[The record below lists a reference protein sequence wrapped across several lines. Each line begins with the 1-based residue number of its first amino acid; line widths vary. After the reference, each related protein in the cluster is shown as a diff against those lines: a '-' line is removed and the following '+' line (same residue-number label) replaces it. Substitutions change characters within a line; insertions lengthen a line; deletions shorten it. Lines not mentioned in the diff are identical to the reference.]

1 MYDYLIVGAGLFGAS
16 FASLATKNGKKCLV
30 IDKNDFVGGSIRTI
44 RQDNIDIH
52 LYGAHIFHTSNK
64 EVWDFFSSFS
74 KMNDFI
80 NTPLAVYHGK
90 KYNLPFNMNTFNQ
103 LWGVTTPSQAQEIIE
118 KQKKETNITKITNL
132 EEQAISLV
140 GVDVYNTLIKGYT
153 EKQWGRSCKEL
164 DPSIIKRLP
173 LRFEYNNNYF
183 NDIYQG
189 IPIDGYSAVIER
201 MLEGSE
207 VKLGVNYLE
216 HKEEYSHLAKKI
228 IYTGEIDKYF
238 DYCFGDLE
246 YRTLRFEIEKLNQKY
261 YQEMAVI
268 NNTEQEVP
276 YTRTIEHKHFNDMG
290 SDVTYITRE
299 YPKDFVKGDT
309 PYYPIQNERNA
320 NLLAKY
326 QELASKNP
334 NVIFAGRLGQYK
346 YFDMDDTIINAMELA
361 KKLGE
366 Y

>member
-16 FASLATKNGKKCLV
+16 FANLETKKGKKCLV
-30 IDKNDFVGGSIRTI
+30 IDKNDFVGGSIRTL
-44 RQDNIDIH
+44 RKDNIDIH

-80 NTPLAVYHGK
+80 NTPLAYYKGK

-103 LWGVTTPSQAQEIIE
+103 LWGVTSPKQAKDIIE
-118 KQKKETNITKITNL
+118 KQKKEANITKITNL

-153 EKQWGRSCKEL
+153 QKQWGRKCSEL

-189 IPIDGYSAVIER
+189 IPVDGYTKVIER
-201 MLEGSE
+201 MLEGSD
-207 VKLGVNYLE
+207 VKLGVDFLKE
-216 HKEEYSHLAKKI
+216 KEEYLKLAKKV

-238 DYCFGDLE
+238 DYCFGNLE

-268 NNTEQEVP
+268 NNTEEEVP

-290 SDVTYITRE
+290 SEVTYITRE
-299 YPKDFVKGDT
+299 YPKEFEKGDT

-320 NLLAKY
+320 SLLLKY
-326 QELASKNP
+326 QEEASKNP
-334 NVIFAGRLGQYK
+334 NIIFAGRLGQYK
-346 YFDMDDTIINAMELA
+346 YFDMDDTIINAMELVS
-361 KKLGE
+361 KLGD
-366 Y
+366 